1 MGIRYSLWRR
11 SLCQRI
17 IYIPGLI
24 LAGLAAG
31 LRSIDVSPDLIS
43 TITDAVLDEVA
54 EWHMQAMSAP
64 RYLQVK
70 LADVTTPA

>member
-1 MGIRYSLWRR
+1 MDRR
-11 SLCQRI
+11 RESSLCHGLST
-17 IYIPGLI
+17 YSGLI

-43 TITDAVLDEVA
+43 SITDAVLDEVA

>member
-1 MGIRYSLWRR
+1 VS
-11 SLCQRI
+11 RI
-17 IYIPGLI
+17 ICI
-24 LAGLAAG
+24 LRFDTGWIG
-31 LRSIDVSPDLIS
+31 GWRSIDVSPALIS

-54 EWHMQAMSAP
+54 EWHMRAMSAP

>member
-1 MGIRYSLWRR
+1 MYELLNDHGNPIFAWV
-11 SLCQRI
+11 
-17 IYIPGLI
+17 I

-43 TITDAVLDEVA
+43 TIMDAVLDEVA
-54 EWHMQAMSAP
+54 EWHMQGMSAP

>member
-1 MGIRYSLWRR
+1 
-11 SLCQRI
+11 
-17 IYIPGLI
+17 LI

-31 LRSIDVSPDLIS
+31 LRSIDVSPNLIS

-54 EWHMQAMSAP
+54 EWHLQAMSAP
-64 RYLQVK
+64 RYLKVK